1 MHMGLTVSGKNIGS
15 RAEQRSRSITIHLV
29 RTFLP
34 PSRFQVLAAW
44 LGLAAV
50 LLLALCSG
58 CIPLRFTT
66 SPGASGRIVDSR
78 THTPISGAEIVIS
91 RSTYPPSSPDYAY
104 TNSRSP
110 KVMTRDDGRFTV
122 PFERRLDLYFVPID
136 VFPRFGLLVVKRS
149 GYETTCVPFWSR
161 SMAELG
167 EIPVDSAGH
176 SGR

>member
-1 MHMGLTVSGKNIGS
+1 MPMGLRVSGTSVGS
-15 RAEQRSRSITIHLV
+15 RAEQRSRSITIHP
-29 RTFLP
+29 LP
-34 PSRFQVLAAW
+34 AFMTSSPFRVLAAW
-44 LGLAAV
+44 LGLAGV

-66 SPGASGRIVDSR
+66 SPGASGRIVDAH

-91 RSTYPPSSPDYAY
+91 RSTYPPSSPDSAY

-110 KVMTRDDGRFTV
+110 KVMTRDDGRFSV

-136 VFPRFGLLVVKRS
+136 IFPRFGLLVVKRS
-149 GYETTCVPFWSR
+149 GYATTCVPFWSR

-167 EIPVDSAGH
+167 EIQVISTN
-176 SGR
+176 R